1 MKYLKT
7 FILILFIATN
17 KTFAGGFQVNLQ
29 GIKQTGMANCGV
41 ALLSDN
47 SLLFF
52 NPGGLALLDTSCSI
66 TAGFSPLFPRTLYQ
80 EPSSDYASRTINHKG
95 TPFNFYTNFRTKKI
109 PKLSLGIGVYTPF
122 GSRVQ
127 WPDDWKG
134 QFLLQEI
141 NLRTIFIQPTISY
154 RICKKLGIGFGFV
167 YATGSFLLQRAL
179 PLQNQQAQYAQAML
193 NGAASGMGYNA
204 GLFFSATDKLSIG
217 INYRSAVVAKVKNGS
232 AEFNVPVAVSDL
244 FPATNFTTQLS
255 LPSVLSGGISY
266 KFLEKLILSLDI
278 NYVGWNSYDSL
289 IIDFENNTERLSD
302 LRSPRMY
309 KNSYIFR
316 IGAQYKL
323 TKKFD
328 TRAGMYFDQSPV
340 KCGYLTPETPDS
352 DKIGLTVGC
361 SYKILKNLSADF
373 ALLYIQG
380 KRRED
385 TNVETQ
391 FSGIYKS
398 VALAPTV
405 GISWK
410 F

>member
-1 MKYLKT
+1 MKYIKI

-29 GIKQTGMANCGV
+29 GIKQSGMANCGV

-52 NPGGLALLDTSCSI
+52 NPGGLSLLDTSCSI

-80 EPSSDYASRTINHKG
+80 EPSSDYASRTINHTG

-109 PKLSLGIGVYTPF
+109 PKLSIGIGVYTPF

-193 NGAASGMGYNA
+193 NGAANGMGY
-204 GLFFSATDKLSIG
+204 
-217 INYRSAVVAKVKNGS
+217 
-232 AEFNVPVAVSDL
+232 
-244 FPATNFTTQLS
+244 
-255 LPSVLSGGISY
+255 
-266 KFLEKLILSLDI
+266 
-278 NYVGWNSYDSL
+278 
-289 IIDFENNTERLSD
+289 
-302 LRSPRMY
+302 
-309 KNSYIFR
+309 
-316 IGAQYKL
+316 
-323 TKKFD
+323 
-328 TRAGMYFDQSPV
+328 
-340 KCGYLTPETPDS
+340 
-352 DKIGLTVGC
+352 
-361 SYKILKNLSADF
+361 
-373 ALLYIQG
+373 
-380 KRRED
+380 
-385 TNVETQ
+385 
-391 FSGIYKS
+391 
-398 VALAPTV
+398 
-405 GISWK
+405 
-410 F
+410 

>member
-1 MKYLKT
+1 MK
-7 FILILFIATN
+7 FIKIVGLFFLIATS
-17 KTFAGGFQVNLQ
+17 KSFAGGFQVNLQ
-29 GIKQTGMANCGV
+29 GIKQTGMANCGAAV
-41 ALLSDN
+41 LNDN

-52 NPGGLALLDTSCSI
+52 NPGGLALLDSSNSI

-80 EPSSDYASRTINHKG
+80 EPTSDYASRTINHTG

-127 WPDDWKG
+127 WPEDWKG
-134 QFLLQEI
+134 KFLLQEI
-141 NLRTIFIQPTISY
+141 NLRTIFIQPTLSFRIS
-154 RICKKLGIGFGFV
+154 KKLGIGFGFV
-167 YATGSFLLQRAL
+167 YATGSFLLQKAL

-193 NGAASGMGYNA
+193 NGQASGMGWNA
-204 GLFFSATDKLSIG
+204 GLFFSASEKLSIG
-217 INYRSAVVAKVKNGS
+217 INYRSAVLAKVKNGS
-232 AEFNVPVAVSDL
+232 AEFNTPLAVAEL
-244 FPATNFTTQLS
+244 FPSTNFTTQLS
-255 LPSVLSGGISY
+255 LPSVLTGGISY

-289 IIDFENNTERLSD
+289 IIDFEKNTEKLSD

-323 TKKFD
+323 TKNLD
-328 TRAGMYFDQSPV
+328 TRAGIYFDQSPV
-340 KCGYLTPETPDS
+340 KSGYLTPETPDS
-352 DKIGLTVGC
+352 NKIGLTLGC

-385 TNVETQ
+385 TNLETQ

-398 VALAPTV
+398 LAIAPTI
-405 GISWK
+405 GFSWI